1 MVAVQDA
8 GGYAVVASTVSVA
21 LTITTVGGATLTC
34 TANPISAVSG
44 VATFAGCG
52 IDKAGTYTL
61 TASGALTAA
70 VSNSLTIT
78 VGSATKL
85 AFTTNPSSS
94 TAGTAFTAQPVVSV
108 EDAGDKSARG

>member
-1 MVAVQDA
+1 
-8 GGYAVVASTVSVA
+8 
-21 LTITTVGGATLTC
+21 
-34 TANPISAVSG
+34 
-44 VATFAGCG
+44 
-52 IDKAGTYTL
+52 
-61 TASGALTAA
+61 
-70 VSNSLTIT
+70 